1 MRADEKGPK
10 VPICNIFLRKWTFY
24 FYFFQYQNDPILEK
38 DLKCIFLNHE
48 NPYLKLG
55 PFKFEPKL
63 QNPEIAIIHDMIG
76 PEEMKR
82 VKNLAKGKMKSTPY
96 TVGGSETA
104 FSKGRT
110 SKVMYM
116 NEKLVP
122 EAMAMSKKIE
132 WATRFK
138 LKNEKFASEN
148 FQIMNYGIGK

>member
-1 MRADEKGPK
+1 MQY
-10 VPICNIFLRKWTFY
+10 ILFN
-24 FYFFQYQNDPILEK
+24 FQYQNDPILEK
-38 DLKCIFLNHE
+38 DLKCIFLNHG

-55 PFKFEPKL
+55 PFKLEPKL

-96 TVGGSETA
+96 TVGGSEQG

-116 NEKLVP
+116 NELLVP
-122 EAMAMSKKIE
+122 EAMAMTKKIE